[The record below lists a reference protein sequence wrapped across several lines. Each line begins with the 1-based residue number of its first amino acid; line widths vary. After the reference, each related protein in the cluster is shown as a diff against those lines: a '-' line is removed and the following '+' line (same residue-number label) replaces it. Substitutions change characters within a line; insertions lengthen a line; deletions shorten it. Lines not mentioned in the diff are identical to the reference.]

1 MTILEELVAA
11 VEKTKEVNRKA
22 IALIQYMMTKPEP
35 SEPVDMAVLATL
47 VEELTKSSD
56 AMLQVIEPKPE
67 VVEPTTE
74 PEPVLTEVV
83 EEVKVEEP
91 IQYTPN
97 NDSKYFI

>member
-11 VEKTKEVNRKA
+11 VEKTKEVNKKA

-35 SEPVDMAVLATL
+35 SEPVDMTVLATL

-67 VVEPTTE
+67 VVEPT

-91 IQYTPN
+91 TQYTPN